1 MLAQDPVTGQLYE
14 VPDNQ
19 PHGGYGRAQMMMY
32 DGLGNPVG
40 LVQLAHFGR
49 PFTEFIADVAP
60 GTYAA
65 GTVAQRAGMP
75 GLGEV
80 GRGTMGLTADE
91 RRKVRFEIKSRSDI
105 RFSRG
110 AGHALGAALADRVF
124 CERYPERCPRRD
136 FQTPQNC
143 NQLKSGE
150 SEALKAEWNSI
161 WHEVTREY
169 LRVSR
174 GL

>member
-19 PHGGYGRAQMMMY
+19 LHGGYGRAQMMMY

-40 LVQLAHFGR
+40 RVHLTRFRR
-49 PFTEFIADVAP
+49 PFTQFIAGRAP

-65 GTVAQRAGMP
+65 GTLAPRAGMP

-91 RRKVRFEIKSRSDI
+91 RRKVRLEIKSRSDI

-110 AGHALGAALADRVF
+110 AGHALGAGLADKVF
-124 CERYPERCPRRD
+124 FERYPERCPRGDSR
-136 FQTPQNC
+136 TPQNC
-143 NQLKSGE
+143 NRLKRGE

-161 WHEVTREY
+161 WHEVTQEY
-169 LRVSR
+169 LRASR